1 MERGYL
7 VASLA
12 LVVTFAGVSRGF
24 RSLENSSLLSFRHS
38 GIQASSRCPA
48 ETLRREAERLR
59 THLRPHYAEEA
70 QLLAE
75 MDVPVVA
82 EQMRAQQSVAE
93 HARARAER
101 EAQRAQ
107 REMMQAQR
115 DIENSTSNIRIE
127 PLALELNLPADF
139 NQRIQAQASAA
150 AARITAK
157 TVKLQAAA
165 ERFRNAEI
173 RMYRVDPSTMVDQ
186 SSQARCK
193 DEAQ

>member
-24 RSLENSSLLSFRHS
+24 RSLENGPFFSFRHS
-38 GIQASSRCPA
+38 GVQASSRCPS
-48 ETLRREAERLR
+48 EQLRREAERLR

-75 MDVPVVA
+75 MDVPAMA
-82 EQMRAQQSVAE
+82 EQMRAQESVAQC
-93 HARARAER
+93 ARARAMQ

-107 REMMQAQR
+107 REMIQAQR

-157 TVKLQAAA
+157 TVRLQAAA
-165 ERFRNAEI
+165 ERLRNAEI
-173 RMYRVDPSTMVDQ
+173 RMYRVDPSVMADPSPKVKCKA
-186 SSQARCK
+186 QA
-193 DEAQ
+193 Q